1 MKPFLR
7 VLRTLPL
14 LVLPFATPAIAMP
27 TTIDLAAEASR
38 PAANDLLRATVFA
51 EATGRTPG
59 ELARQVNGLIAQALR
74 TAKPYTTVSAQSGAT
89 SSYPNYTR
97 DGKIESWR
105 MRSQLVIESKDSEAV
120 SDLLGKLQGSLG
132 VAELRLQPSPET
144 RKFAENAAMLD
155 ALKAFQER
163 AKIVA
168 DALGKGYRIKQIVV
182 NTSGGIV
189 QPMMRSAAMS
199 VVAEAMPMPV
209 EAGESQISASD
220 TGQIELVD

>member
-7 VLRTLPL
+7 ILRTLPL
-14 LVLPFATPAIAMP
+14 LVLPFATPAISMP

-59 ELARQVNGLIAQALR
+59 EPARQVNGLIAQALR
-74 TAKPYTTVSAQSGAT
+74 IAKPYTTVSAQSGPT

-105 MRSQLVIESKDSEAV
+105 MRSQLVLESKDSEAV

-144 RKFAENAAMLD
+144 RKLAENAALLE
-155 ALKAFQER
+155 AIKAFQAR

-168 DALGKGYRIKQIVV
+168 DALGKGYRIRQMAV
-182 NTSGGIV
+182 NTSGHV
-189 QPMMRSAAMS
+189 AQPMLRSVARGM
-199 VVAEAMPMPV
+199 VAEAMPMPV
-209 EAGESQISASD
+209 EAGESQISASVS
-220 TGQIELVD
+220 GQIELVD